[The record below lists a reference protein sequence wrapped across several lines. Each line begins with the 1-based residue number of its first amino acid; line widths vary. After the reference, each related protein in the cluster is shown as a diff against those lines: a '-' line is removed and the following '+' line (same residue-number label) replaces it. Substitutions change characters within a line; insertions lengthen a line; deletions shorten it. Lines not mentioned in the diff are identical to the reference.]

1 MCTMIDAERELTS
14 VSSRPLCRSYA
25 VAIVD
30 VTLVRL
36 RDAGQRRAHP
46 LFWVFGWLADGECEP
61 LGACVGVHALPRML
75 DGLRNRGIQRISRM
89 AALDVEDVEDTEDAE
104 RARFAMACAF
114 PQALASSRSD
124 SSPAVFSV
132 AAEVR
137 ETVIRAI
144 RRHRLFDDEAH
155 ALDIASLALQRV
167 ERRLD
172 SERRMAA

>member
-1 MCTMIDAERELTS
+1 MIDAERELTS

-25 VAIVD
+25 VAIVQ

-36 RDAGQRRAHP
+36 RDAGQRRMHP

-61 LGACVGVHALPRML
+61 LAACVGVHSLPGML
-75 DGLRNRGIQRISRM
+75 DGLRKRGVQRISRM
-89 AALDVEDVEDTEDAE
+89 AALDVEDTENAE
-104 RARFAMACAF
+104 CAKFAMACAF
-114 PQALASSRSD
+114 PHALASSRSD
-124 SSPAVFSV
+124 SSPAVFTV

-137 ETVIRAI
+137 ETVARAI
-144 RRHRLFDDEAH
+144 RRHRLFDDEAQ